1 MEIEPNACNCDDY
14 SDNNVYDGADDN
26 GNIDDVDE
34 SCAHMYNAADGLKSW
49 QAALLGKLDKP
60 FIATTVES
68 SQQYFDRDIPL
79 KCYTRRSLIFPLLVC
94 KFD

>member
-14 SDNNVYDGADDN
+14 SDNNVYDGADDD
-26 GNIDDVDE
+26 GNVDDVDK

-60 FIATTVES
+60 FIATTVDS
-68 SQQYFDRDIPL
+68 SQQY
-79 KCYTRRSLIFPLLVC
+79 LIL
-94 KFD
+94 